1 MILGVGTDVV
11 QIERIRKVYEQ
22 FSDRFLKKC
31 FHTSEIKEF
40 NKAPSSQK
48 ISFLAKRFAAKEAVA
63 KAFGTGFIDHVRLSQ
78 IYVVRNKMGKPE
90 VRLDG
95 ETAVF
100 FETLYLGPKKIHL
113 SLSDEVAYAIA
124 FVIIETL
131 N

>member
-1 MILGVGTDVV
+1 MILGIGTDVV
-11 QIERIRKVYEQ
+11 QIERIRKVYDQ

-31 FHTSEIKEF
+31 FHSSEVKEF
-40 NKAPSSQK
+40 NKAPVAQK
-48 ISFLAKRFAAKEAVA
+48 IPFLAKRFAAKEAVA
-63 KAFGTGFIDHVRLSQ
+63 KAFGTGFVDHVRLSQ

-124 FVIIETL
+124 FVIIETV

>member
-1 MILGVGTDVV
+1 MILGIGTDLV
-11 QIERIRKVYEQ
+11 QIERIERLYMRFPE
-22 FSDRFLKKC
+22 RFLRKC
-31 FHTSEIKEF
+31 FSVSEIKEF
-40 NKAPSSQK
+40 HQTSEGQK

-63 KAFGTGFIDHVRLSQ
+63 KAFGTGFTDNVRLSQ
-78 IYVVRNKMGKPE
+78 IYVVRNKFGKPE

-124 FVIIETL
+124 FVMIETL

>member
-1 MILGVGTDVV
+1 MILGVGTDIV
-11 QIERIRKVYEQ
+11 QISRVQAIYHK
-22 FSDRFLKKC
+22 FTSRFLRKF
-31 FHTSEIKEF
+31 FHGAEIEEF
-40 NKAPSSQK
+40 NQEPEHKR

-63 KAFGTGFIDHVRLSQ
+63 KAFGTGFNENVRLHQ
-78 IYVVRNKMGKPE
+78 IYVVRNKLGKPE
-90 VRLDG
+90 VRFDG

-124 FVIIETL
+124 FVVVETL

>member
-1 MILGVGTDVV
+1 MILGVGTDIV
-11 QIERIRKVYEQ
+11 QIERIQKVYDQ
-22 FSDRFLKKC
+22 FPDRFLKKC
-31 FHTSEIKEF
+31 FHPSEVKEF
-40 NKAPSSQK
+40 EEAAAAQK
-48 ISFLAKRFAAKEAVA
+48 VPFLAKRFAAKEAVA
-63 KAFGTGFIDHVRLSQ
+63 KAFGTGFFDHVRWPQ
-78 IYVVRNKMGKPE
+78 IYVVRNKAGKPE

-124 FVIIETL
+124 FVIIETV

>member
-11 QIERIRKVYEQ
+11 QIERIRKLYDQ
-22 FSDRFLKKC
+22 FSDRFLRKC
-31 FHTSEIKEF
+31 FHLSEIKEF
-40 NKAPSSQK
+40 NKASVAQK
-48 ISFLAKRFAAKEAVA
+48 IPFLAKRFAAKEAVA
-63 KAFGTGFIDHVRLSQ
+63 KAFGTGFADQVRLSQ
-78 IYVVRNKMGKPE
+78 IYVVRNKLGKPE

-124 FVIIETL
+124 FVIIETF

>member
-1 MILGVGTDVV
+1 MILGVGTDIV
-11 QIERIRKVYEQ
+11 QIERIQKVYDR

-31 FHTSEIKEF
+31 FHPLEVKEF
-40 NKAPSSQK
+40 DKTATAHK
-48 ISFLAKRFAAKEAVA
+48 IPFLAKRFAAKEAVA
-63 KAFGTGFIDHVRLSQ
+63 KAFGTGFVDHVRLPQ
-78 IYVVRNKMGKPE
+78 IYVVKNKAGKPE

-124 FVIIETL
+124 FVMIETV